1 MKIVVIGDGKVGKS
15 IIEHV
20 SKEGHEI
27 IVIDNN
33 PNVVEQ
39 LVNMYDVMGVVGN
52 GASYEIQ
59 KSARVEKADLL
70 IATTPS
76 DEINILSCI
85 VSKMLGVK
93 ATVARVRSYDYSNQI
108 KLMAKN
114 LEINMIINPEMQA
127 ADEIMNIINFPEAI
141 SIESFAKGNV
151 DMIEIYVSETSPL
164 VGAKLASL
172 YEKFQVQVL
181 VCAIQRKEEV
191 VIPDGNFVIMPKD
204 KIHLTATKANL
215 KAFLQ
220 KVGSSETK
228 IKDVFIIGGGKISL
242 YLAEK
247 LIKNKVKVKIV
258 EKNLQRCIELNELLP
273 SATIIHGD
281 GSDQE
286 LLMEEGINLYNAV
299 IPLTNSDEEN
309 IIISLFAAKQK
320 VKKLITKINK
330 QSFVGLIET
339 IGMSSV
345 VSPKNLTAQQ
355 IVSYIRAKSNSRG
368 SNIRTLYKLVN
379 NQIEALEFVAKKNSK
394 LVDKPLKDIRLKK
407 NILIAAIIR
416 ENEVIIPKGVD
427 KIQVNDSVIVIT
439 KDHMLDDLSDI
450 LV

>member
-1 MKIVVIGDGKVGKS
+1 MKIVVIGDGKVGRS

-27 IVIDNN
+27 IVIDKN

-39 LVNMYDVMGVVGN
+39 LVNAYDVMGVVGN

-93 ATVARVRSYDYSNQI
+93 ATVARVRSYDYSNQTN
-108 KLMAKN
+108 LMVKN
-114 LEINMIINPEMQA
+114 LGINMIINPEMMA
-127 ADEIMNIINFPEAI
+127 ADEIMNVINFPEAI

-151 DMIEIYVSETSPL
+151 EMIEIYVSEKSPL
-164 VGAKLASL
+164 VGAKLASF
-172 YEKFQVQVL
+172 YDKFQVQIL
-181 VCAIQRKEEV
+181 VCAIQRGEEV

-215 KAFLQ
+215 KLFLQ
-220 KVGSSETK
+220 KIGLAETK
-228 IKDVFIIGGGKISL
+228 IKDALIIGGGKISL

-247 LIKNKVKVKIV
+247 LLKNKFKVKII
-258 EKNLQRCIELNELLP
+258 EKDLQRCIELNELLP

-286 LLMEEGINLYNAV
+286 LLMEEGINAYNAV

-309 IIISLFAAKQK
+309 IIISLFASKQK
-320 VKKLITKINK
+320 AKKIITKINRH
-330 QSFVGLIET
+330 SFIGLIET

-345 VSPKNLTAQQ
+345 VSPKELTAQQ

-368 SNIRTLYKLVN
+368 SNIRTLYKIVN
-379 NQIEALEFVAKKNSK
+379 NEVEALEFVAKKTSK
-394 LVDKPLKDIRLKK
+394 VVNKPLKDLKLKK

-416 ENEVIIPKGVD
+416 EDEVIIPKGID
-427 KIQVNDSVIVIT
+427 AIQENDSVIVIT
-439 KDHMLDDLSDI
+439 KDHLLDELNDI